1 MAANQNS
8 EAAKERKAMKAKF
21 TSPELAVPTAQVEE
35 IVHVL
40 QCKFTDSVTNAKK
53 NGTWVEITAAVNAV
67 AVAKRKTQEVRNKWE
82 NVTSAVKTEFTD
94 FGKEIDM
101 FDMFKKTPSLLR
113 SLA

>member
-1 MAANQNS
+1 M
-8 EAAKERKAMKAKF
+8 
-21 TSPELAVPTAQVEE
+21 
-35 IVHVL
+35 
-40 QCKFTDSVTNAKK
+40 
-53 NGTWVEITAAVNAV
+53 NAV